1 MRAKTGWW
9 LLLLLA
15 AFPAVVQAGCILKN
29 GSTVK
34 ATDSIDISTLLTTRS
49 SYAETRTGS
58 WQIPVSC
65 FAITDSNIVHFVS
78 PIKNGFYVKFTN
90 TAGAAR
96 WIKFQTSD
104 YEDSVDYVNGN
115 VTLSGDDVS
124 YTLTATLLAAD
135 PGITDRKYYEV
146 TENGSATIVPM
157 VLHNANI
164 FGTTPSEDTAA
175 GVVASGSW
183 NNDYLGYQSLTV
195 TFKPQET
202 TCEMPNQTV
211 TMPRVSLTDLRDG
224 RDDGRTA
231 VELPVSCS
239 NTLAGVATRA
249 INAWLT
255 SADLVDSNKQIMR
268 NSASSSSGV
277 GIVLSTSDALPITLS
292 DSTTSGSGATSLLT
306 IASGEEMNNS
316 AINFNAAYKIYDPNH
331 LRLGTV
337 VATATL
343 YFNYD

>member
-1 MRAKTGWW
+1 MSAKTGMW

-15 AFPAVVQAGCILKN
+15 AFPAFVQAGCSLKS

-34 ATDSIDISTLLTTRS
+34 ATDSIDISTLLTTQS
-49 SYAETRTGS
+49 SYAETRTGT
-58 WQIPVSC
+58 WQIPVGC
-65 FAITDSNIVHFVS
+65 FALTFSNAVHFVS

-90 TAGAAR
+90 VAGATR
-96 WIKFQTSD
+96 WIKFQTSGYTD
-104 YEDSVDYVNGN
+104 VVNYGN
-115 VTLSGDDVS
+115 GDTTLSGGNLS

-135 PGITDRKYYEV
+135 PGITDSKYYTV
-146 TENGSATIVPM
+146 TESGTATIVPM

-164 FGTTPSEDTAA
+164 FGATPSVDTAA

-211 TMPRVSLTDLRDG
+211 TLPRVSLTDLQDG

-231 VELPVSCS
+231 VELPISCS
-239 NTLAGVATRA
+239 NTLAGVTTRA
-249 INAWLT
+249 VSAWLT
-255 SADLVDSNKQIMR
+255 STDLVDSNRQIMR
-268 NSASSSSGV
+268 NSSSSSSGV
-277 GIVLSTSDALPITLS
+277 GIVLSTSAALPVTLS

-306 IASGEEMNNS
+306 ISSGTGLKDS
-316 AINFNAAYKIYDPNH
+316 AINLSAAYKLYDKSSFRP
-331 LRLGTV
+331 GTV